1 MKKTLFLVL
10 IVIVSVSLFAGSLQ
24 IEEIGE
30 RVEETVDR
38 IMYKDITD
46 VYNFIDS
53 ALDKVVAL
61 KGYTDRLGSAEQTSE
76 LLEKQVELMDSIYE
90 DFKRLSGMRPKI
102 EKNFE
107 ASFRDL
113 ERIVGAVES
122 KITTERLEKEKLTGE
137 LKELKETKTKIYEIK
152 RDSLTAQ
159 ISFIDKRIEILITLK
174 ELIEEPSE
182 FTELLADEVD
192 TFLVTIEETTKVI
205 EQASRTFRTFKEVY
219 CVIETINSVSR
230 IVDLTES
237 MISSWKILLDSVE
250 NLNNF
255 ITSGLKSQN
264 YNF

>member
-1 MKKTLFLVL
+1 VL

-24 IEEIGE
+24 IDEIGE

-53 ALDKVVAL
+53 ALDKVVVL

-122 KITTERLEKEKLTGE
+122 KITTERLEKEKLAGE

-174 ELIEEPSE
+174 KLIEEPRE
-182 FTELLADEVD
+182 FTEMLADEVD

-205 EQASRTFRTFKEVY
+205 EQASRTIQDIQRSLLRNRDYKQREQ
-219 CVIETINSVSR
+219 SSR
-230 IVDLTES
+230 SDRN

>member
-24 IEEIGE
+24 IDEIGE

-53 ALDKVVAL
+53 ALDKVVVL

-122 KITTERLEKEKLTGE
+122 KITTERLEKEKLAGE

-174 ELIEEPSE
+174 KLIEEPRE
-182 FTELLADEVD
+182 FTEMLADEVD

-205 EQASRTFRTFKEVY
+205 EQASRTIQDIQRSLLRNRDYKQREQ
-219 CVIETINSVSR
+219 SSR
-230 IVDLTES
+230 SDRN